1 MPLPAPRRPSR
12 FLRLCAAAALWSP
25 SAGWAADE
33 RAAVPKTKEGLHFT
47 LPPDWPVEKRGGIVA
62 PIPVEE
68 YLAKKFKAIDEQ
80 FSAMDE
86 RFKALAQQVAGLER
100 QLQHL
105 EQRVGTL
112 SSQAAAP
119 PAAPVA
125 P

>member
-1 MPLPAPRRPSR
+1 M
-12 FLRLCAAAALWSP
+12 CVAAALLSP

-33 RAAVPKTKEGLHFT
+33 RVAVPKTKERLHFT

-68 YLAKKFKAIDEQ
+68 YLAKRFKAIDER

-86 RFKALAQQVAGLER
+86 RFKALAQQVADMER
-100 QLQHL
+100 RLKHL
-105 EQRVGTL
+105 EQRVDQL